1 MMKSSILLFRAMLLS
16 TSQRNIYRYTRD
28 IKKKKQI
35 RLGVFGATLLYAM
48 LMGYSISLCVG
59 YGNFGL
65 IDAAPVMCAL
75 VISGLAFFFTFFRT
89 NGYLFHFKE
98 YDMLMSLPFAES
110 AVAGCKFLYMYVKSL
125 PWYES
130 IALAMMIGY
139 GYYKRPAIRVY
150 LLWILLSFFLP
161 LIPMLFSAFLGFL
174 VARIGTGFRQGHLIR
189 TVLTFGIVIFC
200 FSLQYII
207 NAFFSDGKI
216 EESLGNIALWTQGA
230 GEKYPPAGWFS
241 DAITKGSLSGS
252 LLLIGCSIL
261 LFALV
266 FAIVGRSYRNINSA
280 LQSHARAKNF
290 RMQTQRKQSV
300 VVSIAKKEWRR
311 LAASTTYMV
320 NGAMGEVLA
329 TLLGIVTLVL
339 GFDRVLGIITKGAP
353 LTAAMVA
360 PAIPFI
366 VHFCIGMMSTTA
378 CSLSLEG
385 KNYWILAS
393 LPIEKITVYQ
403 GKILFQLCLSVPFSV

>member
-1 MMKSSILLFRAMLLS
+1 MKSSILLFRAMLLS

-174 VARIGTGFRQGHLIR
+174 VARIRFQNIR
-189 TVLTFGIVIFC
+189 CRT
-200 FSLQYII
+200 S
-207 NAFFSDGKI
+207 
-216 EESLGNIALWTQGA
+216 
-230 GEKYPPAGWFS
+230 
-241 DAITKGSLSGS
+241 
-252 LLLIGCSIL
+252 
-261 LFALV
+261 
-266 FAIVGRSYRNINSA
+266 
-280 LQSHARAKNF
+280 
-290 RMQTQRKQSV
+290 
-300 VVSIAKKEWRR
+300 
-311 LAASTTYMV
+311 
-320 NGAMGEVLA
+320 
-329 TLLGIVTLVL
+329 
-339 GFDRVLGIITKGAP
+339 
-353 LTAAMVA
+353 
-360 PAIPFI
+360 
-366 VHFCIGMMSTTA
+366 
-378 CSLSLEG
+378 
-385 KNYWILAS
+385 
-393 LPIEKITVYQ
+393 
-403 GKILFQLCLSVPFSV
+403 